1 MQLYVATQS
10 TELFCFRTQWADL
23 SEMDSITVT
32 DLCKKNCA
40 AYNPANGYYQNFGSL
55 KVMNNLSSSNVIR
68 QFVQSYLLFNN

>member
-32 DLCKKNCA
+32 DLCKKKLR
-40 AYNPANGYYQNFGSL
+40 SL
-55 KVMNNLSSSNVIR
+55 
-68 QFVQSYLLFNN
+68 